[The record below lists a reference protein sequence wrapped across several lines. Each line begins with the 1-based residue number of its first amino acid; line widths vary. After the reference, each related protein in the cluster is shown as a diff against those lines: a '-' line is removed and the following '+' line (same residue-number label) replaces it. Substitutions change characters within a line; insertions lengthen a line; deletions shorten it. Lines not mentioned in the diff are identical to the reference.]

1 MSSPS
6 VFETLSP
13 NRLFL
18 RCALPNMISMAAS
31 SLYTIADGIFV
42 GRFLG
47 EEALAAVNLVMPFL
61 FIGFVFSDMVAV
73 GSSVQIAIH
82 LGEHREREASVIFT
96 RCSLLIEAI
105 ALAVGVLGF
114 FFARPLLELMGADPS
129 VTQLACQ
136 YLQVFALFT
145 PAVMIYFAV
154 DNYLR
159 ICGLTRYSMVLNVT
173 ASLLNIGLDYLFLA
187 VFRWGIAS
195 AALAS
200 CLSLALGSL
209 MGLVPLIGGKLPLR
223 FVKGRLRRGLLKNI
237 LYNGSSEFFTNI
249 SGSLL
254 MIIVNSLLL
263 HLEGS
268 RAVAAFSIV
277 MYVDSVTASLLYGL
291 ADSMQ
296 PAISYCYGA
305 RLSRRMLAFEKR
317 VLLAGALIS
326 SAAFL
331 TMRLGGRALLPLF
344 VGDGDPALIEM
355 SLQAM
360 TLFSFSY
367 LTGWAGV
374 GLSSFFT
381 AVDRPALSLGLS
393 LGRSLIFPLLILAC
407 LVPVLGLDGVWL
419 TSPFSSLLTALA
431 CLFFLRRFLSR
442 PEELSPD

>member
-6 VFETLSP
+6 VFETFSP

-209 MGLVPLIGGKLPLR
+209 MGLLPLIGGKLPLR

-237 LYNGSSEFFTNI
+237 LYNQHFRLSAHDHREQPSPASGRLPRC
-249 SGSLL
+249 GSLFHRH
-254 MIIVNSLLL
+254 VCGQRDCFPAVWPCGFHAAGHQLLL
-263 HLEGS
+263 WGQTFPPD
-268 RAVAAFSIV
+268 A
-277 MYVDSVTASLLYGL
+277 GL
-291 ADSMQ
+291 
-296 PAISYCYGA
+296 
-305 RLSRRMLAFEKR
+305 
-317 VLLAGALIS
+317 
-326 SAAFL
+326 
-331 TMRLGGRALLPLF
+331 
-344 VGDGDPALIEM
+344 
-355 SLQAM
+355 
-360 TLFSFSY
+360 
-367 LTGWAGV
+367 
-374 GLSSFFT
+374 
-381 AVDRPALSLGLS
+381 
-393 LGRSLIFPLLILAC
+393 
-407 LVPVLGLDGVWL
+407 
-419 TSPFSSLLTALA
+419 
-431 CLFFLRRFLSR
+431 
-442 PEELSPD
+442 